1 MALVQAHAENRKI
14 DISGDNTDKSYT
26 SYNTAVSLP
35 KGETLVVMMA
45 RYCYFN
51 SKITGGGTLNL
62 YAGGDRCFLGNSD
75 KKWNDWGSFT
85 GDVHIWP
92 FAENSAKAGFYGV
105 VLAHGGK
112 ASSPENALDDVK
124 GGKLNPSMATNR
136 VTLHEGATMCG
147 EANSNGSGFRIG
159 ELHTEAGS
167 TLQGWYKKGRSV
179 YYLLG
184 GLNTDATLAGT
195 IKPVDYD
202 DATGSFSTEDL
213 EICIVNED
221 GGVFSY
227 NVGYAYERF
236 TDTLVVAPEGIVFNP
251 YSLRYDN
258 AYKYYVP
265 EMVYIARDGNDFYF
279 KGMST
284 KTPEALVKGELVGD
298 SIYIAGGQYVGLYD
312 GQYYLYTKGATY
324 MGLDESGYPIYRSK
338 DYCVMYYNEA
348 EDSFYGPDG
357 FLICLGKARNASYSQ
372 SFPTQDIKRFYE
384 VAATPATPDIRGF
397 EVDMTYNLMTSM
409 TYVVPSEDVDG
420 NYINPDSLYYRFFVN
435 GEVFVFDKDWYP
447 MFVDSVLVNSK
458 FSDRGQTSRQRTDC
472 NGSYHVIAFDH
483 DLSLSFDS
491 IALQS
496 IYFMAGEERYSDYCV
511 YVVADGS
518 KHTLPSGQT
527 GIAAISEDNR
537 QATAVK
543 YFDLSGRQI
552 AEPGKGIYIKQ
563 TSFKDGTVQHETIFR

>member
-1 MALVQAHAENRKI
+1 MIKSTLIVACLGLFAASASAQSFQVSSKVSVPAETQISRAQFGEAPADLMGSSQRKARKHPI
-14 DISGDNTDKSYT
+14 WDTPDGTLYDYSLTTTYYDLQMDEFVRRSAIKTSVVYDGDDIYLQNFVT
-26 SYNTAVSLP
+26 SYPYNTWIKGTINEYRNAVVFENPQVYYEDSN
-35 KGETLVVMMA
+35 G
-45 RYCYFN
+45 
-51 SKITGGGTLNL
+51 NL
-62 YAGGDRCFLGNSD
+62 YYISLAYADAQGYIHADTESD
-75 KKWNDWGSFT
+75 EF
-85 GDVHIWP
+85 
-92 FAENSAKAGFYGV
+92 E
-105 VLAHGGK
+105 
-112 ASSPENALDDVK
+112 
-124 GGKLNPSMATNR
+124 M
-136 VTLHEGATMCG
+136 
-147 EANSNGSGFRIG
+147 
-159 ELHTEAGS
+159 
-167 TLQGWYKKGRSV
+167 
-179 YYLLG
+179 
-184 GLNTDATLAGT
+184 
-195 IKPVDYD
+195 DYD
-202 DATGSFSTEDL
+202 DATGSFSSEDL

>member
-1 MALVQAHAENRKI
+1 MIKSTLIVACLGMFAASASAQSFQVSSKVSVPAETQISRAQFGEAPADLMGSSQRKARKHPI
-14 DISGDNTDKSYT
+14 WDTPDGTLYDYSLTTTYYDLQMDEFVRRSAIKTNVVYDGDDIYLQNFVT
-26 SYNTAVSLP
+26 SYPYNTWIKGTINEYRNAVVFENPQVYYEDSN
-35 KGETLVVMMA
+35 G
-45 RYCYFN
+45 
-51 SKITGGGTLNL
+51 NL
-62 YAGGDRCFLGNSD
+62 YYISLAYADAQGYIHADTESD
-75 KKWNDWGSFT
+75 EF
-85 GDVHIWP
+85 
-92 FAENSAKAGFYGV
+92 E
-105 VLAHGGK
+105 
-112 ASSPENALDDVK
+112 
-124 GGKLNPSMATNR
+124 M
-136 VTLHEGATMCG
+136 
-147 EANSNGSGFRIG
+147 
-159 ELHTEAGS
+159 
-167 TLQGWYKKGRSV
+167 
-179 YYLLG
+179 
-184 GLNTDATLAGT
+184 
-195 IKPVDYD
+195 DYD

-324 MGLDESGYPIYRSK
+324 IGLDESGYPIYRSK

-527 GIAAISEDNR
+527 GIAAITDDNR
-537 QATAVK
+537 KAVTVR
-543 YFDLSGRQI
+543 YLDLNGRLL
-552 AEPGKGIYIKQ
+552 AEPGKGVCIKQ
-563 TSFKDGTVQHETIFR
+563 TTYGDGNIRSEAIVR

>member
-1 MALVQAHAENRKI
+1 MNKSTLIAACLGLFAASASAQSFQVMSKGPVQTETQIRRAQFGESPADLMGSSQRKARKHPIWDTPDGTPYDYALTTTYYNPQMDEFVYRSAIKTNVVYDGD
-14 DISGDNTDKSYT
+14 DIYLQNFVT
-26 SYNTAVSLP
+26 SYPYNTWIKGTINEYRNAVVFENPQVYYEDSN
-35 KGETLVVMMA
+35 G
-45 RYCYFN
+45 
-51 SKITGGGTLNL
+51 NL
-62 YAGGDRCFLGNSD
+62 YYISLAYADAQGYIHADTESD
-75 KKWNDWGSFT
+75 EF
-85 GDVHIWP
+85 
-92 FAENSAKAGFYGV
+92 E
-105 VLAHGGK
+105 
-112 ASSPENALDDVK
+112 
-124 GGKLNPSMATNR
+124 M
-136 VTLHEGATMCG
+136 
-147 EANSNGSGFRIG
+147 
-159 ELHTEAGS
+159 
-167 TLQGWYKKGRSV
+167 
-179 YYLLG
+179 
-184 GLNTDATLAGT
+184 
-195 IKPVDYD
+195 DYD
-202 DATGSFSTEDL
+202 DATGSFSSEDL

-227 NVGYAYERF
+227 NYGYAYERF

-324 MGLDESGYPIYRSK
+324 TGLDESGYPIYRSK
-338 DYCVMYYNEA
+338 DYCVMYYDEA
-348 EDSFYGPDG
+348 NDSFYGPDG

-527 GIAAISEDNR
+527 GIAAITDDNR
-537 QATAVK
+537 KAVTVK
-543 YFDLSGRQI
+543 YIDLNGRLL
-552 AEPGKGIYIKQ
+552 AEPGKGVCIKQ
-563 TSFKDGTVQHETIFR
+563 TTYGDGNIRSEAIVR

>member
-1 MALVQAHAENRKI
+1 MNKSTLIAACLGLFAASASAQSFQVMSKGPVQTETQIRRAQFGESPADLMGSSQRKARKHPIWDTPDGTPYDYALTTTYYNPQMDEFVYRSAIKTNVVYDGD
-14 DISGDNTDKSYT
+14 DIYLQNFVTAYQ
-26 SYNTAVSLP
+26 YNTWIKGTINEYRNAV
-35 KGETLVVMMA
+35 V
-45 RYCYFN
+45 F
-51 SKITGGGTLNL
+51 
-62 YAGGDRCFLGNSD
+62 
-75 KKWNDWGSFT
+75 
-85 GDVHIWP
+85 
-92 FAENSAKAGFYGV
+92 EN
-105 VLAHGGK
+105 
-112 ASSPENALDDVK
+112 P
-124 GGKLNPSMATNR
+124 
-136 VTLHEGATMCG
+136 
-147 EANSNGSGFRIG
+147 
-159 ELHTEAGS
+159 
-167 TLQGWYKKGRSV
+167 QV
-179 YYLLG
+179 YYEDNNGNLFYIS
-184 GLNTDATLAGT
+184 LAYADSQGYIHADT
-195 IKPVDYD
+195 ESDEFEMDYD
-202 DATGSFSTEDL
+202 DATGSFKSEDL

-227 NVGYAYERF
+227 NYGYAYERF

-284 KTPEALVKGELVGD
+284 KTPDALVKGELVGD

-324 MGLDESGYPIYRSK
+324 TGLDENGYPIYRSK
-338 DYCVMYYNEA
+338 DYGVMYYDEA
-348 EDSFYGPDG
+348 NDSFYGPDG
-357 FLICLGKARNASYSQ
+357 FLICLGKARNASYTQ

-527 GIAAISEDNR
+527 GIAAITDDNR
-537 QATAVK
+537 KAVTVK
-543 YFDLSGRQI
+543 YIDLNGRLL
-552 AEPGKGIYIKQ
+552 AEPGKGVCIKQ
-563 TSFKDGTVQHETIFR
+563 TTYGDGNIRSEAIVR

>member
-1 MALVQAHAENRKI
+1 MNKSTLIAACLGLFAASASAQSFQVMSKGPVQTETQIRRAQFGESPADLMGSSQRKARKHPIWDTPDGTPYDYALTTTYYNPQMDEFVYRSAIKTNVVYDGD
-14 DISGDNTDKSYT
+14 DIYLQNFVTAYQ
-26 SYNTAVSLP
+26 YNTWIKGTINEYRNAV
-35 KGETLVVMMA
+35 V
-45 RYCYFN
+45 F
-51 SKITGGGTLNL
+51 
-62 YAGGDRCFLGNSD
+62 
-75 KKWNDWGSFT
+75 
-85 GDVHIWP
+85 
-92 FAENSAKAGFYGV
+92 EN
-105 VLAHGGK
+105 
-112 ASSPENALDDVK
+112 P
-124 GGKLNPSMATNR
+124 
-136 VTLHEGATMCG
+136 
-147 EANSNGSGFRIG
+147 
-159 ELHTEAGS
+159 
-167 TLQGWYKKGRSV
+167 QV
-179 YYLLG
+179 YYEDNNGNLFYIS
-184 GLNTDATLAGT
+184 LAYADSQGYIHADT
-195 IKPVDYD
+195 ESDEFEMDYD
-202 DATGSFSTEDL
+202 DATGSFSSEDL

-227 NVGYAYERF
+227 NYGYAYERF

-284 KTPEALVKGELVGD
+284 KTPDALVKGELVGD

-324 MGLDESGYPIYRSK
+324 TGLDENGYPIYRSK
-338 DYCVMYYNEA
+338 DYCVMYYDEA
-348 EDSFYGPDG
+348 NDSFYGPDG
-357 FLICLGKARNASYSQ
+357 FLICLGKARNASYTQ

-527 GIAAISEDNR
+527 GIAAITDDNR
-537 QATAVK
+537 KAVTVK
-543 YFDLSGRQI
+543 YIDLNGRLL
-552 AEPGKGIYIKQ
+552 AEPGKGVCIKQ
-563 TSFKDGTVQHETIFR
+563 TTYGDGNIRSEAIVR

>member
-1 MALVQAHAENRKI
+1 MIKSTLIVACLGLFTASASAQSFQVSSKVSVPAETQISRAQFGEAPADLMGSSQRKARKHPI
-14 DISGDNTDKSYT
+14 WDTPDGTLYDYSLTTTYYDLQMDEFVRRSAIKTSVVYDGDDIYLQNFVT
-26 SYNTAVSLP
+26 SYPYNTWIKGTINEYRNAVVFENPQVYYEDSN
-35 KGETLVVMMA
+35 G
-45 RYCYFN
+45 
-51 SKITGGGTLNL
+51 NL
-62 YAGGDRCFLGNSD
+62 YYISLAYADAQGYIHADTESD
-75 KKWNDWGSFT
+75 EF
-85 GDVHIWP
+85 
-92 FAENSAKAGFYGV
+92 E
-105 VLAHGGK
+105 
-112 ASSPENALDDVK
+112 
-124 GGKLNPSMATNR
+124 M
-136 VTLHEGATMCG
+136 
-147 EANSNGSGFRIG
+147 
-159 ELHTEAGS
+159 
-167 TLQGWYKKGRSV
+167 
-179 YYLLG
+179 
-184 GLNTDATLAGT
+184 
-195 IKPVDYD
+195 DYD
-202 DATGSFSTEDL
+202 DATGSFSSEDL

-227 NVGYAYERF
+227 NYGYAYERF

-324 MGLDESGYPIYRSK
+324 TGLDESGYPIYRSK
-338 DYCVMYYNEA
+338 DYCVMYYDEA
-348 EDSFYGPDG
+348 NDSFYGPDG

>member
-1 MALVQAHAENRKI
+1 MIKSTLIVACLGLFAASASAQSFQVSSKVSVPAETQISRAQFGEAPADLMGSSQRKARKHPI
-14 DISGDNTDKSYT
+14 WDTPDGTLYDYSLTTTYYDLQMDEFVRRSAIKTNVVYDGDDIYLQNFVT
-26 SYNTAVSLP
+26 SYPYNTWIKGTINEYRNAVVFENPQVYYEDSN
-35 KGETLVVMMA
+35 G
-45 RYCYFN
+45 
-51 SKITGGGTLNL
+51 NL
-62 YAGGDRCFLGNSD
+62 YYISLAYADAQGYIHADTESD
-75 KKWNDWGSFT
+75 EF
-85 GDVHIWP
+85 
-92 FAENSAKAGFYGV
+92 E
-105 VLAHGGK
+105 
-112 ASSPENALDDVK
+112 
-124 GGKLNPSMATNR
+124 M
-136 VTLHEGATMCG
+136 
-147 EANSNGSGFRIG
+147 
-159 ELHTEAGS
+159 
-167 TLQGWYKKGRSV
+167 
-179 YYLLG
+179 
-184 GLNTDATLAGT
+184 
-195 IKPVDYD
+195 DYD
-202 DATGSFSTEDL
+202 DATGSFSSEDL

-324 MGLDESGYPIYRSK
+324 TGLDESGYPIYRSK
-338 DYCVMYYNEA
+338 DYCVMYYDEA
-348 EDSFYGPDG
+348 NDSFYGPDG

>member
-1 MALVQAHAENRKI
+1 MIKSTLIVACLGLFTASASAQSFQVSSKVSVPAETQISRAQFGEAPADLMGSSQRKARKHPI
-14 DISGDNTDKSYT
+14 WDTPDGTLYDYSLTTTYYDLQMDEFVRRSAIKTNVVYDGDDIYLQNFVTAYQ
-26 SYNTAVSLP
+26 YNTWIKGTINEYRNAV
-35 KGETLVVMMA
+35 V
-45 RYCYFN
+45 F
-51 SKITGGGTLNL
+51 
-62 YAGGDRCFLGNSD
+62 
-75 KKWNDWGSFT
+75 
-85 GDVHIWP
+85 
-92 FAENSAKAGFYGV
+92 EN
-105 VLAHGGK
+105 
-112 ASSPENALDDVK
+112 P
-124 GGKLNPSMATNR
+124 
-136 VTLHEGATMCG
+136 
-147 EANSNGSGFRIG
+147 
-159 ELHTEAGS
+159 
-167 TLQGWYKKGRSV
+167 QV
-179 YYLLG
+179 YYEDNNGNLFYIS
-184 GLNTDATLAGT
+184 LAYADSQGYIHADT
-195 IKPVDYD
+195 ESDEFEMDYD

-227 NVGYAYERF
+227 NYGYAYERF

-324 MGLDESGYPIYRSK
+324 TGLDESGYPIYRSK
-338 DYCVMYYNEA
+338 DYCVMYYDEA
-348 EDSFYGPDG
+348 NDSFYGPDG

-527 GIAAISEDNR
+527 GVAAISEDNR

>member
-1 MALVQAHAENRKI
+1 MNKSTLIVACLGLFTASASAQSFQFSSKVSVPAETQIRRAQFGEAPADLMGSSQRKARKHPIWDTPDGTPFDYALTTTYYNPQMDEFVYRSAIKTNVVYDGD
-14 DISGDNTDKSYT
+14 DIYLQNFVTAYQ
-26 SYNTAVSLP
+26 YNTWIKGTINEYRNAV
-35 KGETLVVMMA
+35 V
-45 RYCYFN
+45 F
-51 SKITGGGTLNL
+51 
-62 YAGGDRCFLGNSD
+62 
-75 KKWNDWGSFT
+75 
-85 GDVHIWP
+85 
-92 FAENSAKAGFYGV
+92 EN
-105 VLAHGGK
+105 
-112 ASSPENALDDVK
+112 P
-124 GGKLNPSMATNR
+124 
-136 VTLHEGATMCG
+136 
-147 EANSNGSGFRIG
+147 
-159 ELHTEAGS
+159 
-167 TLQGWYKKGRSV
+167 QV
-179 YYLLG
+179 YYEDNNGNLFYIS
-184 GLNTDATLAGT
+184 LAYADSQGYIHADT
-195 IKPVDYD
+195 ESDEFEMDYD
-202 DATGSFSTEDL
+202 DATGSFSSEDL

-227 NVGYAYERF
+227 NYGYAYERF

-324 MGLDESGYPIYRSK
+324 TGLDESGYPIYRSK
-338 DYCVMYYNEA
+338 DYCVMYYDEA
-348 EDSFYGPDG
+348 NDSFYGPDG

>member
-1 MALVQAHAENRKI
+1 MNKSTLIVACLGLFTASASAQSFQVSSKVSVPAETQIRRAQLNEATTQSELSGSSQRKARKHPI
-14 DISGDNTDKSYT
+14 WDTPDGTLYDYSLTTTYYDLQMDEFVRRSAIKTNVVYDGDDIYLQNFVT
-26 SYNTAVSLP
+26 SYPYNTWIKGTINEYRNAVVFENPQVYYEDSN
-35 KGETLVVMMA
+35 G
-45 RYCYFN
+45 
-51 SKITGGGTLNL
+51 NL
-62 YAGGDRCFLGNSD
+62 YYISLAYADAQGYIHADTESD
-75 KKWNDWGSFT
+75 EF
-85 GDVHIWP
+85 
-92 FAENSAKAGFYGV
+92 E
-105 VLAHGGK
+105 
-112 ASSPENALDDVK
+112 
-124 GGKLNPSMATNR
+124 M
-136 VTLHEGATMCG
+136 
-147 EANSNGSGFRIG
+147 
-159 ELHTEAGS
+159 
-167 TLQGWYKKGRSV
+167 
-179 YYLLG
+179 
-184 GLNTDATLAGT
+184 
-195 IKPVDYD
+195 DYD

-236 TDTLVVAPEGIVFNP
+236 TDTLVVAPEDIVFNP

-324 MGLDESGYPIYRSK
+324 IGLDESGYPIYRSK

-409 TYVVPSEDVDG
+409 TYVVPSEDVEG

-527 GIAAISEDNR
+527 GITAITDDNR
-537 QATAVK
+537 KAVTVR
-543 YFDLSGRQI
+543 YLDLNGRLLT
-552 AEPGKGIYIKQ
+552 EPSKGICIKQ
-563 TSFKDGTVQHETIFR
+563 TTYGDGNIRSEAIVR